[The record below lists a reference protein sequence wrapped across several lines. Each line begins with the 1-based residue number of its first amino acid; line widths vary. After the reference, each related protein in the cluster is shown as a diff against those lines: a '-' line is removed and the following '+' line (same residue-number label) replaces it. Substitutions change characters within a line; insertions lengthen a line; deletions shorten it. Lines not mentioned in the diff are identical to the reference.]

1 MSMSN
6 ERIHELVK
14 TIKHS
19 DEAPPAYGE
28 DPTIET
34 YRETYSLAQIMD
46 ILEDHS
52 DRIYELERQ
61 KEPEDKLLEA
71 WQVLVLLVVAL
82 MSIAVIAIVVAD
94 YGK

>member
-1 MSMSN
+1 MSN

-19 DEAPPAYGE
+19 DEAPPAYVE

-34 YRETYSLAQIMD
+34 YRETYSLAQIID
-46 ILEDHS
+46 VLEDHS
-52 DRIYELERQ
+52 DRIYELEKQ
-61 KEPEDKLLEA
+61 KEPEDRLLAA
-71 WQVLVLLVVAL
+71 WQVFVLLVVAL
-82 MSIAVIAIVVAD
+82 MSIAVIVVAVAD